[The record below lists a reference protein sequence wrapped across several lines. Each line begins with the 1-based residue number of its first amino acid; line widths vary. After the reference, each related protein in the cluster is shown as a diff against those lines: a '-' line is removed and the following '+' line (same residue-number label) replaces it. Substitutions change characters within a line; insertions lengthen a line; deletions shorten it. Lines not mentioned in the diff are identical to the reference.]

1 MTVTDVPAADTG
13 RDGGDDVARK
23 SLGTKSTGGK
33 SLNKNSV
40 LDKASIISIARG
52 GAKPSQPENDELPW
66 HAIATGE
73 EVAADLGSSVES
85 GLSTAEAERRM
96 QVFGPNKLTEVEK
109 ISFWR
114 RLWNQ
119 LNNMIVALLF
129 AAAIVEGALEGWA
142 EFGLIL
148 GVIAINTALGLY
160 QEGRAEKAADAIKA
174 LLSPNATVLRDGQAA
189 VLPAESL
196 VPGDVVLLKSG
207 DKVPADVRLLTAV
220 NLQVQEAM
228 LTGESVPVSK
238 VLHPA
243 PPAAGLGDR
252 KCMCFSATN
261 VVSGQGRGV
270 VVATGD
276 SAEIGQINKM
286 VGTVESAQNNLVL
299 QLEVLGRWLVLLV
312 LVIGLIAFLLALL
325 HADQGF
331 KEAFESAVSI
341 AVAVVPEG
349 LPAMVTIVLAIGT
362 TVMAR
367 NNAIIRQL
375 PAVETLGSLNVI
387 CSDKTGTLTKNEMTV
402 VALRTAATE
411 YTVSGVGY
419 EPVGEFSMLVP
430 DKAGDAN
437 ANGSRSQPLDGAQRT
452 ALQQLLKGTVLCND
466 SGLIKET
473 PGEVA
478 IAIEP
483 EGAAAADGAVA
494 GGGGKDKDK
503 EQKAPKAGGAVR
515 YSPLGAPTEVALLTA
530 AEKAGLPPAAELKA
544 AVPRVATVPFESEH
558 KFMATVH
565 READGTGGGGSGGGK
580 LVMYVKGAPDRLLPL
595 CNTQIADNDLG
606 RTAPLDPGFW
616 KAQQAEL
623 SSRGLRVL
631 ALCRGELP
639 DDTDLSVLS
648 PAWLLSGGVNPEAAA
663 EAAAAGKPP
672 PPPARK
678 LQLSMV
684 LLVAI
689 LDPPREEAVRA
700 VGVAHKAGITVKM
713 ITGDHALTA
722 VAIGRMLGIVPG
734 ADEVAAAGYK
744 AAHDQDAKGHKQQHH
759 HHQDGHD
766 THHAG
771 SNAVPVI
778 AGPQVDAMD
787 DAALKAV
794 VLGCNVFARAS
805 PENKLRIVKALQAL
819 GQTVAMTGDGV
830 NDAPAL
836 KAADV
841 GVAMGITGT
850 DVSKEAAKMV
860 LADDNFATIVAAVR
874 EGRRVWDNIRKI
886 LIFNLPVNL
895 AQGFSVLWSYI
906 LSMDEVPL
914 TALQVLLVNLLTS
927 VTLGLALAAEPPEPD
942 IMDRQPRRRGKRL
955 VGKLLLWRMVFV
967 CAVIVTLVLGMFFW
981 AGKDADTPGGGY
993 GLNERR
999 SEAFNVLVG
1008 SQIAYFVNC
1017 RYIKLSCFHPRV
1029 FVGNPIAYIS
1039 IAIVAG
1045 IMVFV
1050 TYVPGVNGFFSMS
1063 GSMDGIQWARV
1074 VVCSAIV
1081 FVVVEVEKALVDP
1094 LFMPILRPI
1103 LAWLEDHT
1111 PDCLSVKQSAKAL
1124 QGACVRCTA
1133 GCLPA
1138 GKAEQERP
1146 KTPQPR
1152 GRSLSGKSAPS
1163 GLLPIY
1169 SGVSLGGSGTAAAA
1183 AMAAPPPGGRGAA
1196 PPAPPPVAAAA
1207 ATSEANGKDGD
1218 VEAAA
1223 PSKGST

>member
-1 MTVTDVPAADTG
+1 MTDEAPADAG
-13 RDGGDDVARK
+13 RDGGDDIGRK

-40 LDKASIISIARG
+40 LDKASIISMARG
-52 GAKPSQPENDELPW
+52 ADAKPLHPDSDELPW
-66 HAIATGE
+66 HAIPTGE
-73 EVAADLGSSVES
+73 EVVAELGSSVEN
-85 GLSTAEAERRM
+85 GLSSAEAERRL

-119 LNNMIVALLF
+119 LNNMIIALLF

-148 GVIAINTALGLY
+148 GVIAINTALGLF

-189 VLPAESL
+189 VLPAEAL

-207 DKVPADVRLLTAV
+207 DKVPADVRLLSAV

-243 PPAAGLGDR
+243 PPPAGLGDR

-286 VGTVESAQNNLVL
+286 VGTVESARNNLVH

-312 LVIGLIAFLLALL
+312 LIIGLVAFLLALL

-419 EPVGEFSMLVP
+419 EPVGEFAMLVP
-430 DKAGDAN
+430 DAAAKGTGDGA
-437 ANGSRSQPLDGAQRT
+437 ANGNGTRSQPLDGAQLT

-466 SGLIKET
+466 SSLVKER

-478 IAIEP
+478 IAID
-483 EGAAAADGAVA
+483 GDGAADGAA
-494 GGGGKDKDK
+494 ADKGGKEQD
-503 EQKAPKAGGAVR
+503 QKAPKAGGAVR

-544 AVPRVATVPFESEH
+544 ALPRVGTVPFESEH

-565 READGTGGGGSGGGK
+565 REQDGGDGRSK
-580 LVMYVKGAPDRLLPL
+580 LIMYVKGAPDRLLPL
-595 CNTQIADNDLG
+595 CNSQIADNDLG
-606 RTAPLDPGFW
+606 RTSPLDPGFW
-616 KAQQAEL
+616 KTQQAEL

-639 DDTDLSVLS
+639 EDTDLSVLS
-648 PAWLLSGGVNPEAAA
+648 PAWLLSGGVIPEVAAAAAA
-663 EAAAAGKPP
+663 EGKPP
-672 PPPARK
+672 PPPVNQ

-734 ADEVAAAGYK
+734 AEEMAAAAYK
-744 AAHDQDAKGHKQQHH
+744 AEKEAPPAKAHDDHDA
-759 HHQDGHD
+759 
-766 THHAG
+766 HHAG

-778 AGPQVDAMD
+778 TGPQVDVMD
-787 DAALKAV
+787 DEGLQAV

-906 LSMDEVPL
+906 LSLDNTPL

-942 IMDRQPRRRGKRL
+942 IMERQPRRRGKRL
-955 VGKLLLWRMVFV
+955 VGKLLLWRMFFV
-967 CAVIVTLVLGMFFW
+967 CHVIVALVLGMFYW
-981 AGKDADTPGGGY
+981 AGEDSSTPGGGY
-993 GLNERR
+993 DLKQQR

-1008 SQIAYFVNC
+1008 AQIAYFVNC

-1029 FVGNPIAYIS
+1029 FFGNPIAYIS
-1039 IAIVAG
+1039 IGLVAG

-1050 TYVPGVNGFFSMS
+1050 TYVPGVNGFFSMD
-1063 GSMDGIQWARV
+1063 GMDGIQWARV
-1074 VVCSAIV
+1074 VVCTAVVYVIV
-1081 FVVVEVEKALVDP
+1081 EIEKALVDP
-1094 LFMPILRPI
+1094 LFMPILRPV
-1103 LAWLEDHT
+1103 LAAIEDHT
-1111 PDCLSVKQSAKAL
+1111 PDCMSVKQGAKSLRSAC
-1124 QGACVRCTA
+1124 GRCAA
-1133 GCLPA
+1133 GCVA
-1138 GKAEQERP
+1138 SGKKGQERP
-1146 KTPQPR
+1146 KTPQAR
-1152 GRSLSGKSAPS
+1152 GRSMSGKSAPS
-1163 GLLPIY
+1163 GLSPIY

-1196 PPAPPPVAAAA
+1196 APAAPAPAEAAVAPA
-1207 ATSEANGKDGD
+1207 EAGGRSDVD
-1218 VEAAA
+1218 VEAAVQLNGGGA
-1223 PSKGST
+1223 HA

>member
-1 MTVTDVPAADTG
+1 
-13 RDGGDDVARK
+13 
-23 SLGTKSTGGK
+23 
-33 SLNKNSV
+33 
-40 LDKASIISIARG
+40 
-52 GAKPSQPENDELPW
+52 PW
-66 HAIATGE
+66 HAIATE
-73 EVAADLGSSVES
+73 DEVVADLGSSVEN
-85 GLSTAEAERRM
+85 GLSDSEAQRRL
-96 QVFGPNKLTEVEK
+96 QLFGPNKLTEVEK

-119 LNNMIVALLF
+119 LNNMIIGLLF
-129 AAAIVEGALEGWA
+129 AAAIVEGALESWA

-148 GVIAINTALGLY
+148 GVIVINTALGLY

-207 DKVPADVRLLTAV
+207 DKVPADVRLLSAV

-243 PPAAGLGDR
+243 PAQAGLGDR

-286 VGTVESAQNNLVL
+286 VGTVESARNNLVH

-312 LVIGLIAFLLALL
+312 LAIGLLAFLLALL

-341 AVAVVPEG
+341 AVAIVPEG

-419 EPVGEFSMLVP
+419 EPIGEFAMVRGETDLGRRERRWEWGWSGRDGHISAV
-430 DKAGDAN
+430 
-437 ANGSRSQPLDGAQRT
+437 ANGSGTRSQPLDGAQRT

-466 SGLIKET
+466 SSLIKEG

-478 IAIEP
+478 ISIGDD
-483 EGAAAADGAVA
+483 GAAADVA
-494 GGGGKDKDK
+494 GAADKGGKDK
-503 EQKAPKAGGAVR
+503 GGGGGVR

-544 AVPRVATVPFESEH
+544 AVPRVGTVPFESEH

-565 READGTGGGGSGGGK
+565 REQAEGGGSE
-580 LVMYVKGAPDRLLPL
+580 LIMYVKGAPDRLLPL
-595 CNTQIADNDLG
+595 CNSQVRAAAGVVDNDLS
-606 RTAPLDPGFW
+606 RTAALDPGFW
-616 KAQQAEL
+616 KAQQAAL

-631 ALCRGELP
+631 ALCRRLGE
-639 DDTDLSVLS
+639 TAGDL
-648 PAWLLSGGVNPEAAA
+648 ASGKPVGWIWVM
-663 EAAAAGKPP
+663 GKPP
-672 PPPARK
+672 PAPAAK

-722 VAIGRMLGIVPG
+722 VAIGQMLGI
-734 ADEVAAAGYK
+734 AAAG
-744 AAHDQDAKGHKQQHH
+744 HGH
-759 HHQDGHD
+759 GHD
-766 THHAG
+766 ARRA
-771 SNAVPVI
+771 SSKAVPVI
-778 AGPQVDAMD
+778 TGPQVDAMD
-787 DAALKAV
+787 DAGLQAV
-794 VLGCNVFARAS
+794 VMGCNVFARAS
-805 PENKLRIVKALQAL
+805 PENKLRIVRALQAL
-819 GQTVAMTGDGV
+819 GQTAAMTGDGV

-906 LSMDEVPL
+906 LSLDNVPL
-914 TALQVLLVNLLTS
+914 TALQVLLVNLITS

-942 IMDRQPRRRGKRL
+942 IMERQPRRRGKRL
-955 VGKLLLWRMVFV
+955 VGKLLLWRCFFV
-967 CAVIVTLVLGMFFW
+967 CNVVVALVLGMFYW
-981 AGKDADTPGGGY
+981 GGEDSSTPGGGY
-993 GLNERR
+993 NLKQRR

-1008 SQIAYFVNC
+1008 AQIAYFVNC
-1017 RYIKLSCFHPRV
+1017 RFIKLSCFHPRV
-1029 FVGNPIAYIS
+1029 FFGNPIVYIS
-1039 IAIVAG
+1039 IALVAG

-1050 TYVPGVNGFFSMS
+1050 TYVPGVNGFFHMT

-1074 VVCSAIV
+1074 VVCTAIV
-1081 FVVVEVEKALVDP
+1081 FVLVEVEKAL
-1094 LFMPILRPI
+1094 
-1103 LAWLEDHT
+1103 
-1111 PDCLSVKQSAKAL
+1111 
-1124 QGACVRCTA
+1124 
-1133 GCLPA
+1133 
-1138 GKAEQERP
+1138 
-1146 KTPQPR
+1146 
-1152 GRSLSGKSAPS
+1152 
-1163 GLLPIY
+1163 
-1169 SGVSLGGSGTAAAA
+1169 
-1183 AMAAPPPGGRGAA
+1183 
-1196 PPAPPPVAAAA
+1196 
-1207 ATSEANGKDGD
+1207 
-1218 VEAAA
+1218 
-1223 PSKGST
+1223 

>member
-1 MTVTDVPAADTG
+1 MAPGHLPPAGPPAHVHQDS
-13 RDGGDDVARK
+13 GDRGNIGRK
-23 SLGTKSTGGK
+23 SLGTKSLGAK
-33 SLNKNSV
+33 SLAKTSV
-40 LDKASIISIARG
+40 LDKASIISL
-52 GAKPSQPENDELPW
+52 AKGTRAQQPQESDEVPW
-66 HAIATGE
+66 HAIPTGE
-73 EVAADLGSSVES
+73 EVVAELGSSAED
-85 GLSTAEAERRM
+85 GLSTAEAERRL
-96 QVFGPNKLTEVEK
+96 QAFGPNKLTEVEK

-119 LNNMIVALLF
+119 VNNMIIGLLF
-129 AAAIVEGALEGWA
+129 GAAIVEGALESWA

-148 GVIAINTALGLY
+148 GVIIINTALGLF

-189 VLPAESL
+189 VLPAEAL

-207 DKVPADVRLLTAV
+207 DKVPADVRLLSAV

-243 PPAAGLGDR
+243 PPPAGLGDR

-286 VGTVESAQNNLVL
+286 VGTVESARNNLVH

-312 LVIGLIAFLLALL
+312 LAIGLVAFLLALL

-331 KEAFESAVSI
+331 KGAFESAVSI
-341 AVAVVPEG
+341 AVAIVPEG
-349 LPAMVTIVLAIGT
+349 LPAVVTIVLAIGT

-419 EPVGEFSMLVP
+419 EPVGEFAMLVP
-430 DKAGDAN
+430 DAAAKGAGDGA
-437 ANGSRSQPLDGAQRT
+437 ANGNGTRSHPLDGAQLT

-466 SGLIKET
+466 SSLVKER

-478 IAIEP
+478 IAID
-483 EGAAAADGAVA
+483 GDGAADGAA
-494 GGGGKDKDK
+494 ADKGGKEQ

-544 AVPRVATVPFESEH
+544 ALPRVGTVPFESEH

-565 READGTGGGGSGGGK
+565 REQDGGDGRSK
-580 LVMYVKGAPDRLLPL
+580 LIMYVKGAPDRLLPL
-595 CNTQIADNDLG
+595 CNSQIADNDLG
-606 RTAPLDPGFW
+606 RTSPLDPGFW
-616 KAQQAEL
+616 KTQQAEL

-639 DDTDLSVLS
+639 EDTDLSVLS
-648 PAWLLSGGVNPEAAA
+648 PAWLLSGGVIPEVAAAAAA
-663 EAAAAGKPP
+663 EGKPP
-672 PPPARK
+672 PPPVNQ

-734 ADEVAAAGYK
+734 AEEVAAAAGPAGPGVAT
-744 AAHDQDAKGHKQQHH
+744 AASARRPSAA
-759 HHQDGHD
+759 
-766 THHAG
+766 T
-771 SNAVPVI
+771 AVSVI
-778 AGPQVDAMD
+778 TGPQVDAMD
-787 DAALKAV
+787 DEGLRAV
-794 VLGCNVFARAS
+794 VMGCNVFARAS

-895 AQGFSVLWSYI
+895 AQGFSVLYAYI
-906 LSMDEVPL
+906 LGFKDVPL

-942 IMDRQPRRRGKRL
+942 IMERQPRRRGKRL
-955 VGKLLLWRMVFV
+955 VGKLLLWRMFFV
-967 CAVIVTLVLGMFFW
+967 CHVVVALVLGLFYW
-981 AGKDADTPGGGY
+981 AGRGSSTPGGGY
-993 GLNERR
+993 PLSQQRA
-999 SEAFNVLVG
+999 EAFNVLVG
-1008 SQIAYFVNC
+1008 AQVAYFVNC
-1017 RYIKLSCFHPRV
+1017 RFLKLSCFHPRV
-1029 FVGNPIAYIS
+1029 FFGNRVAYIS
-1039 IAIVAG
+1039 ISLVAAL
-1045 IMVFV
+1045 MVFV
-1050 TYVPGVNGFFSMS
+1050 TYVPGVNKFFHMS
-1063 GSMDGIQWARV
+1063 GMDGIQWARV
-1074 VVCSAIV
+1074 VVATAVVYAIV
-1081 FVVVEVEKALVDP
+1081 EIEKALVDP
-1094 LFMPILRPI
+1094 LFMPILRPV
-1103 LAWLEDHT
+1103 LAAIEDHT
-1111 PDCLSVKQSAKAL
+1111 PEFLSVRTAL
-1124 QGACVRCTA
+1124 HA
-1133 GCLPA
+1133 GSKKL
-1138 GKAEQERP
+1138 
-1146 KTPQPR
+1146 
-1152 GRSLSGKSAPS
+1152 KSACS
-1163 GLLPIY
+1163 GCA
-1169 SGVSLGGSGTAAAA
+1169 GGGSGGGGAGEGVGPAAAPVQGSPARRQRRGSTRAGQRAAAA
-1183 AMAAPPPGGRGAA
+1183 AGPAPALAAPSAALSAVSEVDGHVRLGVREVATPASAAAGAA
-1196 PPAPPPVAAAA
+1196 AGA
-1207 ATSEANGKDGD
+1207 GD
-1218 VEAAA
+1218 VEMGQ
-1223 PSKGST
+1223 PQP